1 MLLPTTSALLVVL
14 KKYLEGVNLQPG
26 VELRTIRRR
35 LGISTRQV
43 EKYSRQIVKAEGSAK
58 FYISNA
64 WLSQIEATGAVPGV
78 QKLFSLSVI
87 YRINFVELLF
97 LFGIDLERI
106 GLHQLEIRL
115 PKTHP
120 AKLEVYGE
128 NSTATF
134 PVRFQEGFKV
144 EKTTLL
150 SRIVKIW
157 GQVPISVIR
166 HLDIRNS
173 EYGYVGLRDHTMDP
187 LVPPGSFVQ
196 IDNQVREVLRPS
208 LWRTELDRPIYFVKI
223 PGGYACS
230 WCELKRNQL
239 TLVPH
244 PLSRSRL
251 RHFVYAQDAEII
263 GRVTGVAMRIVRP
276 EKRASDVSVRS
287 PKPS

>member
-1 MLLPTTSALLVVL
+1 
-14 KKYLEGVNLQPG
+14 LQPG
-26 VELRTIRRR
+26 AELRAIRRC

-43 EKYSRQIVKAEGSAK
+43 EKYSRQIAKAEGNAK

-64 WLSQIEATGAVPGV
+64 WLSQIEATGSVPGV

-87 YRINFVELLF
+87 YRINFVELLC

-115 PKTHP
+115 PKTQP
-120 AKLEVYGE
+120 AKMEVYNE
-128 NSTATF
+128 ERTTAF
-134 PVRFQEGFKV
+134 PVRFHQGFKV

-150 SRIVKIW
+150 SRIVRIW
-157 GQVPISVIR
+157 GEVPVSVIR
-166 HLDIRNS
+166 HLDIKNS
-173 EYGYVGLRDHTMDP
+173 DYGYIGLQDYTMDP

-196 IDNQVREVLRPS
+196 IDNKVREIIRPS
-208 LWRTELDRPIYFVKI
+208 SWRTELDRPIYFVKV

-251 RHFVYAQDAEII
+251 RHFTYTQDAEII
-263 GRVTGVAMRIVRP
+263 GRVIGIAMRIVRREDRTP
-276 EKRASDVSVRS
+276 GVSARS
-287 PKPS
+287 PRRS

>member
-1 MLLPTTSALLVVL
+1 ML
-14 KKYLEGVNLQPG
+14 KKYISDGHLHPG
-26 VELRTIRRR
+26 QRLKAIRRQV
-35 LGISTRQV
+35 GISTRKV

-64 WLSQIEATGAVPGV
+64 WLSQIEGTGSVPGV

-87 YRINFVELLF
+87 YRINFVELLY

-120 AKLEVYGE
+120 AKLEVYNE
-128 NSTATF
+128 DRTTTF
-134 PVRFQEGFKV
+134 PVRFHEGFKV
-144 EKTTLL
+144 EKTALV

-157 GQVPISVIR
+157 GEVPISVIR
-166 HLDIRNS
+166 HLDFKNS
-173 EYGYVGLRDHTMDP
+173 EYGYIGLRDYTMDP

-196 IDNQVREVLRPS
+196 IDNQVHEILPPS
-208 LWRTELDRPIYFVKI
+208 SWRTELDRPIYFVKI

-251 RHFVYAQDAEII
+251 RHFAYAREAEII
-263 GRVTGVAMRIVRP
+263 GRVIGIAMRIVRP
-276 EKRASDVSVRS
+276 KKRTSDVSVRS

>member
-1 MLLPTTSALLVVL
+1 MNPGERL
-14 KKYLEGVNLQPG
+14 K
-26 VELRTIRRR
+26 TIRRH
-35 LGISTRQV
+35 LGISTRAV
-43 EKYSRQIVKAEGSAK
+43 EKYSRQIANAEGSAK

-64 WLSQIEATGAVPGV
+64 WLSQIEATGPVPSV
-78 QKLFSLSVI
+78 QKLFSLSAI
-87 YRINFVELLF
+87 YRLNFVELLY

-120 AKLEVYGE
+120 AKLKVYNE
-128 NSTATF
+128 DRTATF
-134 PVRFQEGFKV
+134 PVRFHEGFKV

-157 GQVPISVIR
+157 GDVPISVIR
-166 HLDIRNS
+166 HLDIKNS

-196 IDNQVREVLRPS
+196 IDNQVREVLSPS
-208 LWRTELDRPIYFVKI
+208 SWRTELDRPIYFVKT

-244 PLSRSRL
+244 PLSRTRL
-251 RHFVYAQDAEII
+251 RHFAYTREAEII
-263 GRVTGVAMRIVRP
+263 GRVTGIAMRIVHPGRP
-276 EKRASDVSVRS
+276 ES
-287 PKPS
+287 

>member
-1 MLLPTTSALLVVL
+1 M
-14 KKYLEGVNLQPG
+14 QPG
-26 VELRTIRRR
+26 AELRAIRRH

-43 EKYSRQIVKAEGSAK
+43 EKYSRQIVKAEGNAK

-64 WLSQIEATGAVPGV
+64 WLSQIEATGSVPGV
-78 QKLFSLSVI
+78 QKLFSISVI
-87 YRINFVELLF
+87 YRINFVELLC

-115 PKTHP
+115 PKTHL
-120 AKLEVYGE
+120 AKLEVYNE
-128 NSTATF
+128 DSSATF
-134 PVRFQEGFKV
+134 PVRFHEGFKV

-157 GQVPISVIR
+157 GEVPISVIR
-166 HLDIRNS
+166 HLDIKNS

-208 LWRTELDRPIYFVKI
+208 SWRTELDRPIYFVKI

-251 RHFVYAQDAEII
+251 RHFAYTREAEII
-263 GRVTGVAMRIVRP
+263 GRVTGIAMRIVRT
-276 EKRASDVSVRS
+276 EKRPPDVSARS
-287 PKPS
+287 PKRS

>member
-1 MLLPTTSALLVVL
+1 M
-14 KKYLEGVNLQPG
+14 
-26 VELRTIRRR
+26 
-35 LGISTRQV
+35 RQV
-43 EKYSRQIVKAEGSAK
+43 EKYSRQIAKAEGSAK

-64 WLSQIEATGAVPGV
+64 WLSQIEGTGPVPSV

-87 YRINFVELLF
+87 YRINFVELLS

-115 PKTHP
+115 PKTHR
-120 AKLEVYGE
+120 ARLEVYDE
-128 NSTATF
+128 DRTATF
-134 PVRFQEGFKV
+134 PVRFHEGFSL

-150 SRIVKIW
+150 SRMVKMW
-157 GQVPISVIR
+157 GDVPISVIR
-166 HLDIRNS
+166 HLDSRHS

-187 LVPPGSFVQ
+187 LVPPGTFVQ
-196 IDNQVREVLRPS
+196 IDNQVREVLSPTS
-208 LWRTELDRPIYFVKI
+208 WRTELDRPIYFVKT
-223 PGGYACS
+223 PGGFACS

-244 PLSRSRL
+244 PLSRHRL
-251 RHFVYAQDAEII
+251 RHFAYTREAEII
-263 GRVTGVAMRIVRP
+263 GRVTGIAMRIVRA

>member
-1 MLLPTTSALLVVL
+1 MHAGERL
-14 KKYLEGVNLQPG
+14 KA
-26 VELRTIRRR
+26 IRRH
-35 LGISTRQV
+35 LGISMRQV
-43 EKYSRQIVKAEGSAK
+43 EKYSQQIAKAEGNAK
-58 FYISNA
+58 FYIANA
-64 WLSQIEATGAVPGV
+64 WLSQIEATGSVPGV

-87 YRINFVELLF
+87 YRINFVELLY

-115 PKTHP
+115 PNTHP
-120 AKLEVYGE
+120 EKLEIY
-128 NSTATF
+128 NDHRTATF
-134 PVRFQEGFKV
+134 PVRFHEGFKV

-150 SRIVKIW
+150 SRIVKVW
-157 GQVPISVIR
+157 GEVPISVIR

-208 LWRTELDRPIYFVKI
+208 SWRTELDRPIYFVKI

-251 RHFVYAQDAEII
+251 RHFAYAQDAEII
-263 GRVTGVAMRIVRP
+263 GRVIGIAMRIVRP
-276 EKRASDVSVRS
+276 EKRASGASARL
-287 PKPS
+287 PTPS

>member
-1 MLLPTTSALLVVL
+1 V
-14 KKYLEGVNLQPG
+14 
-26 VELRTIRRR
+26 
-35 LGISTRQV
+35 GISLRQV
-43 EKYSRQIVKAEGSAK
+43 EKYSRQIAKAEGSAK

-64 WLSQIEATGAVPGV
+64 WLSQIEGTGPVPSV

-87 YRINFVELLF
+87 YRINFVELLS

-115 PKTHP
+115 PNTHP
-120 AKLEVYGE
+120 AKLEVYNE
-128 NSTATF
+128 DRTTTF
-134 PVRFQEGFKV
+134 PVRFHKRFKL

-157 GQVPISVIR
+157 GEVPISVIR

-208 LWRTELDRPIYFVKI
+208 SWRTELDRPIYFVRI
-223 PGGYACS
+223 PGGFACS
-230 WCELKRNQL
+230 WCELKQNQL

-244 PLSRSRL
+244 PLSSSRL
-251 RHFVYAQDAEII
+251 RHFAYGREAEII
-263 GRVTGVAMRIVRP
+263 GRVTGIALRIVRA
-276 EKRASDVSVRS
+276 EKGAPGVSVRP
-287 PKPS
+287 PKLS

>member
-1 MLLPTTSALLVVL
+1 V
-14 KKYLEGVNLQPG
+14 QPG
-26 VELRTIRRR
+26 AELRAIRRH

-43 EKYSRQIVKAEGSAK
+43 EKYSRQIATAEGSAK

-64 WLSQIEATGAVPGV
+64 WLSQIEATGSVPGV

-87 YRINFVELLF
+87 YRINFVELLS

-120 AKLEVYGE
+120 AELEVYNE
-128 NSTATF
+128 DRTATF
-134 PVRFQEGFKV
+134 PVRFHEGFKV
-144 EKTTLL
+144 EKTTLF

-157 GQVPISVIR
+157 GEVPISVIR
-166 HLDIRNS
+166 HLDIKNS

-208 LWRTELDRPIYFVKI
+208 SWRTELDRPIYFVKI

-230 WCELKRNQL
+230 WCELKRNRL

-244 PLSRSRL
+244 PLSRSGL
-251 RHFVYAQDAEII
+251 RHFAFTQEAEII
-263 GRVTGVAMRIVRP
+263 GRVTGIAMRIVRP
-276 EKRASDVSVRS
+276 QKQRASDVSVRL
-287 PKPS
+287 PMPS

>member
-1 MLLPTTSALLVVL
+1 MV
-14 KKYLEGVNLQPG
+14 ELQPG
-26 VELRTIRRR
+26 AELRAIRRH

-43 EKYSRQIVKAEGSAK
+43 EKYSRQIADAEGSAK

-64 WLSQIEATGAVPGV
+64 WLSQIEATGSVPSV

-87 YRINFVELLF
+87 YQINFVELLY

-106 GLHQLEIRL
+106 GLHQLEILL

-120 AKLEVYGE
+120 AKLEVYNE
-128 NSTATF
+128 ERTATF
-134 PVRFQEGFKV
+134 PVGFHEGFKV

-157 GQVPISVIR
+157 GDVPISVIR
-166 HLDIRNS
+166 HLDVRNS

-196 IDNQVREVLRPS
+196 IDNQVREVLLPS
-208 LWRTELDRPIYFVKI
+208 SWRTELDRPIYFVKI
-223 PGGYACS
+223 PSGYACS

-251 RHFVYAQDAEII
+251 RHFAYAREAEII
-263 GRVTGVAMRIVRP
+263 GRVTGIAMRIVRH

>member
-1 MLLPTTSALLVVL
+1 L
-14 KKYLEGVNLQPG
+14 NPG
-26 VELRTIRRR
+26 EELRKVRKH

-64 WLSQIEATGAVPGV
+64 WLSQIEATGSVPGV

-87 YRINFVELLF
+87 YRINFVELLNF
-97 LFGIDLERI
+97 FGIDLERI

-120 AKLEVYGE
+120 AKLEVYDEG
-128 NSTATF
+128 STAIF

-144 EKTTLL
+144 DATTLL
-150 SRIVKIW
+150 SRIVETW
-157 GQVPISVIR
+157 GEVPISVIR
-166 HLDIRNS
+166 HLNIKNS
-173 EYGYVGLRDHTMDP
+173 EYGYVGLRDRTMDP

-196 IDNQVREVLRPS
+196 IDNEVREVLRPS
-208 LWRTELDRPIYFVKI
+208 SWRTELDRPIYFVKI

-244 PLSRSRL
+244 PLSPSHL
-251 RHFVYAQDAEII
+251 RHFTYAQEAEII
-263 GRVTGVAMRIVRP
+263 GRVTGIAMRIVRL
-276 EKRASDVSVRS
+276 EKSASDAAVRL
-287 PKPS
+287 P